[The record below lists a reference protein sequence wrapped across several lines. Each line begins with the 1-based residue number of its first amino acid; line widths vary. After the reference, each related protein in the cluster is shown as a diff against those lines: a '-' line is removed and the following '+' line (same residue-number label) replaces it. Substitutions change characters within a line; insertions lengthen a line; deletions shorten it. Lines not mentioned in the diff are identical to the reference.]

1 MKWVWWAITC
11 RHYHAPQLSQ
21 MPRKHHVLNWRTSQH
36 QVHLILSWMAHC
48 ELEESEMSELLWHLI
63 SFGLRSCCT
72 PVARILT
79 VDFHCLAF
87 GCSGPLWVPAISTRA
102 STCAQLKHENSK
114 FLVPRILVAHVWS
127 EYTSWWCTFCCW
139 PHLKQ
144 VWPTLKACLGFV
156 SVSAL
161 KQTWKTIIRCACPFN
176 LIVLEYHF
184 LEKIFWE
191 ESFGKP
197 FYWKTVLL
205 EKTCSGKPM
214 SEIVFGKIFWKIVA
228 WSSEVMIDSCSL
240 IFLNA
245 RTSHLIIQL

>member
-1 MKWVWWAITC
+1 MCSWSHSWYKTPPWG
-11 RHYHAPQLSQ
+11 
-21 MPRKHHVLNWRTSQH
+21 VLYLQFFCGA
-36 QVHLILSWMAHC
+36 VC
-48 ELEESEMSELLWHLI
+48 EQDISKIFEMDCEALCYAKAAVSCNSSSSI
-63 SFGLRSCCT
+63 FGKR
-72 PVARILT
+72 A
-79 VDFHCLAF
+79 LAF
-87 GCSGPLWVPAISTRA
+87 WGSFCECSLCIFACRIAISIM
-102 STCAQLKHENSK
+102 L
-114 FLVPRILVAHVWS
+114 
-127 EYTSWWCTFCCW
+127 SWWCTFCCW

-205 EKTCSGKPM
+205 EKHVLGNQCRKLFL
-214 SEIVFGKIFWKIVA
+214 ERFFGK
-228 WSSEVMIDSCSL
+228 S
-240 IFLNA
+240 
-245 RTSHLIIQL
+245 